1 MSDLNT
7 FFDFY
12 RVNFSGYTKNG
23 FVLHKTEIKKTTNLK
38 INIHIYVYMFMYYVY
53 MYNCICLQRINIMVF
68 DLV

>member
-38 INIHIYVYMFMYYVY
+38 INIYVYRFMYYVY
-53 MYNCICLQRINIMVF
+53 MYNCICLQRINIMAF